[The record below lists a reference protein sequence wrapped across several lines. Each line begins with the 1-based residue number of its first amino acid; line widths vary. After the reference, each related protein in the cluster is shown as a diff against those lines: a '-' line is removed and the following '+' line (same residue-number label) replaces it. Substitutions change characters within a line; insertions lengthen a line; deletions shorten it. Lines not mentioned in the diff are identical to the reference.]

1 MNKLSILL
9 IDNRISIAAEIV
21 RVVGEHLPE
30 YRLSIAKGIAA
41 AVAEPERAQV
51 ILLDAGLLDDLSPSL
66 TLLKANYPETSIIL
80 LWKSEPERVLLE
92 ALAAGADDYVPLT
105 EAGLLVLARRLAAFR
120 LPQPDVQ
127 SVEKPLSRTPLNVTL
142 DLALNDDNSPLI
154 MQIIGADNRIQAWNQ
169 AMESFSGISREEV
182 VGCLVEDLPISAG
195 NLSRLKDILDQVRI
209 TNKSFTISDYPL
221 EDRQGQTRWGRIYVY
236 PAIDRQPAT
245 SGEAAAAVC
254 IIGIDVTDLKQRTIE
269 SWHHTQELQI
279 LLEISREV
287 SQQLNLKATLEKI
300 AEQTKSL
307 LNAETCHIYF
317 LERDNQTLRP
327 VLSIGPDGEYQ
338 DAPLTVG
345 QGTLGMVAA
354 TGKSMVL
361 NVVNTTTHP
370 DKHLMAAPL
379 TALKGIIGIMV
390 VSRDQDHR
398 SFSQDELNFFE
409 NLALQ
414 ASLAINNAR
423 LFEETQRNLN
433 ELAIFYEASAA
444 ISTTWNTQ
452 EVLNTLIRQMVQ
464 GMKVSQGHIVS
475 WNKNL
480 QQGTVQ
486 ALFVGRE
493 TLETFDGAKLNRT
506 INLTERPAISAI
518 LNQHRPVFFQL
529 SSRWLDES
537 ERKDMVQTGSLS
549 RLLVPLVV
557 KSETIGWA
565 ELWETRHERLFT
577 PDEIRLIRMLA
588 NQAAVT
594 LENARYLRQTRQTLE
609 ETTALY
615 EVARALATTQ
625 DTQTIMSTVLK
636 EYLRVLELEQGSV
649 IIFDFDTKVGVV
661 KVNIQDEQTAPHTFH
676 DSGQGS
682 PQRGLEGRQISLTNN
697 PLYARLMQSR
707 QPVVVEDTRETWLA
721 PKEESGSADMG
732 GGWAGPTA
740 QSMLII
746 PIQIR
751 GEIIGTIVVE
761 STGQA
766 RAFENWA
773 ISLGQAMADQ
783 LSIALQN
790 VRLYEA
796 EYERRQQAETLRQV
810 SFAVGSSLNLNE
822 VLERILDQLGR
833 VIKYDSAAI
842 HLIEGNRRRIIA
854 GRGFPHPE
862 QVIGLS
868 FPVTLDMNEPGSVAI
883 HTRQPLVIG
892 NIQELY
898 DVFKKAPHNHIRSWM
913 GIPLIARDQ
922 VIGLISIDRTELNA
936 YNEGDVNLALAFAN
950 QVAIALENARLYE
963 LEVRQLERELEIAQ
977 GIQETLLPQITP
989 DVPGLEIC
997 GRIIPARHIGG
1008 DFFHF
1013 FSLGENRFGVA
1024 VGDVSGKGIPAALY
1038 MAVAMTAID
1047 AQIGE
1052 TQSPG
1057 ELLDRL
1063 QCTLYQRLLE
1073 NKMNVAL
1080 QVATFASPA
1089 ASSTDPNIDGASQKA
1104 MTLASAGMI
1113 APILATEQGCHFVP
1127 VSGLP
1132 IGTAMPNLTYGD
1144 DELLLEPS
1152 TAIIFTSDGIVEA
1165 RNQAGELFGFE
1176 RLERTVQEVI
1186 HSQRAET
1193 IADHIILTA
1202 EKFMGKTEQ
1211 SDDMTVVVVIVKPDP
1226 SNPQ

>member
-1 MNKLSILL
+1 
-9 IDNRISIAAEIV
+9 
-21 RVVGEHLPE
+21 
-30 YRLSIAKGIAA
+30 
-41 AVAEPERAQV
+41 
-51 ILLDAGLLDDLSPSL
+51 
-66 TLLKANYPETSIIL
+66 
-80 LWKSEPERVLLE
+80 
-92 ALAAGADDYVPLT
+92 
-105 EAGLLVLARRLAAFR
+105 
-120 LPQPDVQ
+120 
-127 SVEKPLSRTPLNVTL
+127 
-142 DLALNDDNSPLI
+142 
-154 MQIIGADNRIQAWNQ
+154 
-169 AMESFSGISREEV
+169 
-182 VGCLVEDLPISAG
+182 
-195 NLSRLKDILDQVRI
+195 
-209 TNKSFTISDYPL
+209 
-221 EDRQGQTRWGRIYVY
+221 
-236 PAIDRQPAT
+236 
-245 SGEAAAAVC
+245 
-254 IIGIDVTDLKQRTIE
+254 
-269 SWHHTQELQI
+269 
-279 LLEISREV
+279 
-287 SQQLNLKATLEKI
+287 
-300 AEQTKSL
+300 
-307 LNAETCHIYF
+307 
-317 LERDNQTLRP
+317 
-327 VLSIGPDGEYQ
+327 
-338 DAPLTVG
+338 
-345 QGTLGMVAA
+345 
-354 TGKSMVL
+354 
-361 NVVNTTTHP
+361 
-370 DKHLMAAPL
+370 
-379 TALKGIIGIMV
+379 
-390 VSRDQDHR
+390 
-398 SFSQDELNFFE
+398 
-409 NLALQ
+409 
-414 ASLAINNAR
+414 
-423 LFEETQRNLN
+423 
-433 ELAIFYEASAA
+433 
-444 ISTTWNTQ
+444 
-452 EVLNTLIRQMVQ
+452 
-464 GMKVSQGHIVS
+464 VS

-486 ALFVGRE
+486 ALYVGDE
-493 TLETFDGAKLNRT
+493 TLATFDGAKLNRT
-506 INLTERPAISAI
+506 FNLVERPAISAI
-518 LNQHRPVFFQL
+518 LNQQRPVFFQL
-529 SSRWLDES
+529 SSRWLDEA

-588 NQAAVT
+588 NQAAVN
-594 LENARYLRQTRQTLE
+594 LENARYMKQTRQTLE

-661 KVNIQDEQTAPHTFH
+661 KVNIKDEPADTHPWPDPGQ
-676 DSGQGS
+676 SGS
-682 PQRGLEGRQISLTNN
+682 QRGLEGRQISLTNN

-707 QPVVVEDTRETWLA
+707 QPVVVEDTRESWLA
-721 PKEESGSADMG
+721 PPDSVGDAVIG
-732 GGWAGPTA
+732 GGWVGSTA
-740 QSMLII
+740 QSMLVI

-751 GEIIGTIVVE
+751 GEIIGAIVAE
-761 STGQA
+761 ATGQG

-854 GRGFPHPE
+854 GRGFPHPG

-898 DVFKKAPHNHIRSWM
+898 DIFKETPHNHIRSWM

-922 VIGLISIDRTELNA
+922 VIGLISIDRTEPNA

-963 LEVRQLERELEIAQ
+963 IEVRQLERELEIAQ
-977 GIQETLLPQITP
+977 GIQESLLPQVTP

-1013 FSLGENRFGVA
+1013 FLLEENRFGVA

-1052 TQSPG
+1052 TQGPG

-1063 QCTLYQRLLE
+1063 QSTLYQRLSE

-1080 QVATFASPA
+1080 QVATFASPPA
-1089 ASSTDPNIDGASQKA
+1089 NPTDPTPDGPSQKM

-1113 APILATEQGCHFVP
+1113 APILATAGGCRLLP

-1132 IGTAMPNLTYGD
+1132 IGTAMPDLTYD
-1144 DELLLEPS
+1144 DKELLLHPS

-1165 RNQAGELFGFE
+1165 RNQTGELFGFE
-1176 RLERTVQEVI
+1176 RLERTVNEVI

-1193 IADHIILTA
+1193 IADHIILAA
-1202 EKFMGKTEQ
+1202 EKFMGKAEP
-1211 SDDMTVVVVIVKPDP
+1211 SDDMTVVVVIAKPDQP
-1226 SNPQ
+1226 NPYRYRGK